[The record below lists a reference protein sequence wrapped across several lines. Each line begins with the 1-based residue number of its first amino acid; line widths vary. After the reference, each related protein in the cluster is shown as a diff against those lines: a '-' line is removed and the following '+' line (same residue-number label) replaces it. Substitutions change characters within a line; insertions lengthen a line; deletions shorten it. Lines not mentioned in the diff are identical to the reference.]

1 MSSLI
6 KKYRWAFCC
15 VEFVLTVV
23 ALILLFT
30 TDGVKINAGLS
41 GFSYTILY
49 SGPVC
54 LFGVDG
60 KVTLILNGSESIATA
75 NDAKPFFVG
84 IALVISFFFLVLAS
98 AYEFAAEVFKKNEH
112 KSYVVSLIPSLFVT
126 LFILMTPKALTDAF
140 GYSSSNYQHSL
151 GNGWIIAIIMV
162 LAGAAI
168 NTITCV
174 ISNKAKVKADVDS
187 VEKFEEVKQPE
198 IIENADPIDNSQ
210 ELTPS
215 DADTVDDV
223 ELYNNLREQYRDGK
237 ITKEEFIKALDD
249 QIH

>member
-1 MSSLI
+1 M
-6 KKYRWAFCC
+6 KKYRWAFCG
-15 VEFVLTVV
+15 VGFVLTIV

-30 TDGVKINAGLS
+30 TDGVQFNVNAS
-41 GFSYTILY
+41 TFSYTLLY

-54 LFGVDG
+54 LFGGGG
-60 KVTLILNGSESIATA
+60 KLTLILNGDKFTSTVS
-75 NDAKPFFVG
+75 DSKPFFVG

-98 AYEFAAEVFKKNEH
+98 AYEFAAEVFKKKEQR
-112 KSYVVSLIPSLFVT
+112 SYIASLIPSLFVA
-126 LFILMTPKALTDAF
+126 LFIILTPKALSDAF
-140 GYSSSNYQHSL
+140 DNSNYEHSL
-151 GNGWIIAIIMV
+151 GNGWLLAMILV
-162 LAGAAI
+162 LAGAVI

-174 ISNKAKVKADVDS
+174 ISNKAKVKADEDS
-187 VEKFEEVKQPE
+187 VKKFEEVKQPE
-198 IIENADPIDNSQ
+198 IIENTGPIDDSL